1 MKTKR
6 LKANLIKAFFEPI
19 GFATLAFLIL
29 LFAVLYSQNIDA
41 AKLGIAEHVRGI
53 NIIAIEL
60 VVISLGY
67 VIYVILGPII
77 SLKRAL
83 WNNKHLDLDPIVIY
97 SSQLV
102 VNNNNKEIIVQ
113 LKDIKTISYNEKE
126 HSIQIKYNDKD
137 VTVRY
142 VDEVEKV
149 SKYLENLIAK
159 KEDNEN

>member
-6 LKANLIKAFFEPI
+6 LKANLIKSFFEPI

-29 LFAVLYSQNIDA
+29 LLAVLYSQNIDA
-41 AKLGIAEHVRGI
+41 AKIGIAQHVRGI

-83 WNNKHLDLDPIVIY
+83 WNNKNLDLDPIVIY
-97 SSQLV
+97 SSHLV
-102 VNNNNKEIIVQ
+102 IHNNKKEIQVQ
-113 LKDIKTISYNEKE
+113 LKDIKTISPNEKE
-126 HSIQIKYNDKD
+126 HSIHIKYNDQD
-137 VTVRY
+137 ITIRN
-142 VDEVEKV
+142 VDDVEKV
-149 SKYLENLIAK
+149 SMYLETLISN
-159 KEDNEN
+159 KEDKEN